1 MNGSGMK
8 HRSSERAHLPFLKG
22 IFPFRLSTTSYV
34 IPESIRANLLLIG
47 PHLDEVELVF
57 FETNGET
64 NLPCFQDIRDM
75 RQIAED
81 LNITYNVHLP
91 GDLFFGDPNPSAR
104 AGFRETTLRFYE
116 RTLPLDPTLYILH
129 LDSRRADGTTEP
141 DPFAWA
147 DRMEESLSAL
157 MKDELDPGRVAVE
170 NLEYTPDRLMPFV
183 EKMGLQLCLDIGH
196 IILYGHDLR
205 VHLDRFL
212 SKSAMIHLHGVR
224 KGVDHIGVQ
233 WISKGDWEMICRLL
247 ADYDGGLS
255 IEIFSLDDLATSL
268 DRLQDTL
275 QKKPMVSL
283 FRPEHDQGQS
293 TPKALGDNRPAV
305 ILPRPG

>member
-1 MNGSGMK
+1 
-8 HRSSERAHLPFLKG
+8 
-22 IFPFRLSTTSYV
+22 
-34 IPESIRANLLLIG
+34 
-47 PHLDEVELVF
+47 
-57 FETNGET
+57 
-64 NLPCFQDIRDM
+64 
-75 RQIAED
+75 
-81 LNITYNVHLP
+81 
-91 GDLFFGDPNPSAR
+91 
-104 AGFRETTLRFYE
+104 
-116 RTLPLDPTLYILH
+116 LDPTLYILH
-129 LDSRRADGTTEP
+129 LDSRRADGTIEP

-147 DRMEESLSAL
+147 DRVEESLSAL
-157 MKDELDPGRVAVE
+157 VMAGLDPGCVAVE
-170 NLEYTPDRLMPFV
+170 NLEYTLDRLIPFV
-183 EKMGLQLCLDIGH
+183 EKTGLKLCLDIGH

-224 KGVDHIGVQ
+224 KGVDHKSVQ

-293 TPKALGDNRPAV
+293 TPEPLGDDRTAV